1 MTPLINRILFTLV
14 NALGFTS
21 AVFVGI
27 WIDLIY
33 LVSPKLAHK
42 LLDMVLEYT
51 EVDDD
56 EGE

>member
-1 MTPLINRILFTLV
+1 V

-56 EGE
+56 E

>member
-56 EGE
+56 K